1 MEYTF
6 GDHPDSVPQGD
17 APGESRADT
26 AWRALA
32 VAAGHK
38 EEGLPD
44 AAAVADLLNR
54 RANAALT
61 PTDFF
66 YHLNELASSATG
78 DDAGEN
84 AARLSGL
91 LQLLKSNV
99 LAAGIASSK
108 VQSQTKRAL
117 YQLLDVAGPES
128 MTFLARASSQ
138 AYGRP
143 LSPAVDGLLRK
154 IARGV
159 EGIPAE
165 SRGAARR
172 ALRDLVKAMIEAW
185 SGASVSLG
193 GSGYDAL
200 FSEQQGP
207 APERERSSRLSISP
221 ERIIATSFEV
231 GALGGAVWNAVGKL
245 GATEQGVRQ
254 ILDLIKQGPRDSNS
268 VEVVAQ
274 QFATPTR
281 LIMLLQEDPID
292 YAAVDAIAT
301 RNPEG
306 AASPLVDALVAAE
319 KRDVRTWLLN
329 RIATLGSSVCSL
341 ASERLQTD
349 EQWFV
354 QRNMLRIIREAKCE
368 IDPKVIDRFV
378 HHSDVR
384 VREEAVQIQLNDPV
398 THDRALAAALRDP
411 ELSMLKIGLK
421 AARTRAPEGVMPF
434 IAKRIQDP
442 AFPRELR
449 MASLHVLARSTSVL
463 ALEPLLRFALGGTTL
478 LRKPRLAAK
487 SPEMLVALDGL
498 ARMWPNERR
507 AAALLAL
514 ARQTADPDITKAA
527 EGRGVAP
534 AYEAPDQPD

>member
-1 MEYTF
+1 MDF
-6 GDHPDSVPQGD
+6 RPDDTLDSLLPNDVPG
-17 APGESRADT
+17 AGRADT
-26 AWRALA
+26 TWRALA

-38 EEGLPD
+38 EDSLPS
-44 AAAVADLLNR
+44 AEVVADLLNR
-54 RANAALT
+54 RANVELM
-61 PTDFF
+61 PSDLF
-66 YHLNELASSATG
+66 YHLNEVTSSATG

-84 AARLSGL
+84 PARLSAL
-91 LQLLKSNV
+91 LKLLKSNV
-99 LAAGIASSK
+99 VAACVASSK
-108 VQSQTKRAL
+108 VQSQTKRFL
-117 YQLLDVAGPES
+117 NQLLDVTEPAS
-128 MTFLARASSQ
+128 MIFLARASAH

-143 LSPAVDGLLRK
+143 LSPAVDALLKK

-159 EGIPAE
+159 EGIPAQ
-165 SRGAARR
+165 SRPPAQR
-172 ALRDLVKAMIEAW
+172 AVRDLVKAMIDAW
-185 SGASVSLG
+185 SGAAVSIG

-200 FSEQQGP
+200 FSEHQGP

-245 GATEQGVRQ
+245 GATEQGVRR
-254 ILDLIKQGPRDSNS
+254 ILDLIKGGPRDSNS

-281 LIMLLQEDPID
+281 LIMLLREDPID
-292 YAAVDAIAT
+292 RAAVAAIAS
-301 RNPEG
+301 RNPDG
-306 AASPLVDALVAAE
+306 AASPLVDALIAAE

-329 RIATLGSSVCSL
+329 QIATLGPSVCAL

-354 QRNMLRIIREAKCE
+354 QRNMLRVIREAKCE

-384 VREEAVQIQLNDPV
+384 VREEAVQIQLSDPI
-398 THDRALAAALRDP
+398 TRDRALAAALRDP
-411 ELSMLKIGLK
+411 ELTMLKIGLK
-421 AARTRAPEGVMPF
+421 AARTSAPEGVMPF

-478 LRKPRLAAK
+478 LGKPKLAAK

-507 AAALLAL
+507 ASALLAL
-514 ARQTADPDITKAA
+514 ARETTDPEITKAA
-527 EGRGVAP
+527 EGLGIAP
-534 AYEAPDQPD
+534 AYEAQAELD

>member
-1 MEYTF
+1 MDF
-6 GDHPDSVPQGD
+6 SLAD
-17 APGESRADT
+17 ASSSFLPGEVPAAGRADS

-38 EEGLPD
+38 DESLPS
-44 AAAVADLLNR
+44 AEIVAGLLNR
-54 RANAALT
+54 RANPELT
-61 PTDFF
+61 PSDVL
-66 YHLNELASSATG
+66 YHLNEVASSATG
-78 DDAGEN
+78 ADAGEN
-84 AARLSGL
+84 PARLSEL
-91 LQLLKSNV
+91 LQRLKSNV
-99 LAAGIASSK
+99 VAASIASSK
-108 VQSQTKRAL
+108 VQSHTKRIL
-117 YQLLDVAGPES
+117 NQLLDVTEPAA
-128 MTFLARASSQ
+128 MTVLALASAH

-143 LSPAVDGLLRK
+143 LSPEADGLLKK

-159 EGIPAE
+159 DGIPAE
-165 SRGAARR
+165 SRAAAQR

-185 SGASVSLG
+185 SGASMSLG

-207 APERERSSRLSISP
+207 APERERSGRLTLSP
-221 ERIIATSFEV
+221 ERILATSFEV

-245 GATEQGVRQ
+245 GATEEGVRQ
-254 ILDLIKQGPRDSNS
+254 ILDLVKRGPRDSNS

-281 LIMLLQEDPID
+281 LIMLLREDPID
-292 YAAVDAIAT
+292 RAAVGAIAA
-301 RNPEG
+301 RNPDG
-306 AASPLVDALVAAE
+306 AASPLIDALIVAE
-319 KRDVRTWLLN
+319 KRDLRTWLLDQ
-329 RIATLGSSVCSL
+329 IATLGPSVCAL

-349 EQWFV
+349 DQWFV
-354 QRNMLRIIREAKCE
+354 QRNMLRVIREAKCV

-378 HHSDVR
+378 QHSDVR

-398 THDRALAAALRDP
+398 TRNRALAAALRDP

-421 AARTRAPEGVMPF
+421 AARAAAPEGVMPF

-442 AFPRELR
+442 GFPRELR

-478 LRKPRLAAK
+478 LRKPKLAAK

-514 ARQTADPDITKAA
+514 ARESTDPEITKAA
-527 EGRGVAP
+527 EGSGLAP
-534 AYEAPDQPD
+534 AYEASAEPD